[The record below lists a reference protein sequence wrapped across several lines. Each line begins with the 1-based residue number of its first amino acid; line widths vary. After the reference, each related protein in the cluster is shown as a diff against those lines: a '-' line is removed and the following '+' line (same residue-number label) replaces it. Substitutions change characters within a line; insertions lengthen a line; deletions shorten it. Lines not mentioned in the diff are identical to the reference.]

1 MLFSQFAPLLVYL
14 QLFILLLPLFYA
26 HNGTT
31 QSVILIVL
39 TLVCVCSD
47 CSWLGFGFRFG
58 VWVWFRARAWAP
70 EKVLRH
76 FSTVH
81 CFVLLCRT
89 GLLEL
94 RAGCLAASACPPG
107 CVCICICV
115 CVCICVYVTLTLF
128 VGTENWFPVSA
139 QSRLH
144 RWLDFV
150 PNSKHFGRVNIPRNY
165 NIILWGST
173 G

>member
-26 HNGTT
+26 HNSTT

-39 TLVCVCSD
+39 TLVSVCSD
-47 CSWLGFGFRFG
+47 CSRLGFGFRFG

-94 RAGCLAASACPPG
+94 RAGCLPARLA
-107 CVCICICV
+107 
-115 CVCICVYVTLTLF
+115 VYVYASVFVSVSVSMLLWRSLLALKTGSQCLRNRDCTGDSTLCPILSTLG
-128 VGTENWFPVSA
+128 VLIFPET
-139 QSRLH
+139 
-144 RWLDFV
+144 
-150 PNSKHFGRVNIPRNY
+150 I
-165 NIILWGST
+165 T
-173 G
+173 

>member
-14 QLFILLLPLFYA
+14 QFSFCFCLYSTPTMAQLSRLFWSFWLL
-26 HNGTT
+26 
-31 QSVILIVL
+31 SVFVQIVPDL
-39 TLVCVCSD
+39 GSGSGLEF
-47 CSWLGFGFRFG
+47 GFGFGPGHGHRKRYSGIFQQ
-58 VWVWFRARAWAP
+58 FIA
-70 EKVLRH
+70 
-76 FSTVH
+76 
-81 CFVLLCRT
+81 LCYFAEQVFWSS
-89 GLLEL
+89 G
-94 RAGCLAASACPPG
+94 LAASACPPG

-115 CVCICVYVTLTLF
+115 CVCICVYVTLLLF